1 MKRQISLSRKFLST
15 LTTSDVDD
23 DLLANPNDNDK
34 KEDDDDEIH
43 VTHMI

>member
-15 LTTSDVDD
+15 FITSDADD
-23 DLLANPNDNDK
+23 DLLATPNDDDK
-34 KEDDDDEIH
+34 KGDDNNEIH